1 MFGET
6 DEVDLGQKDVVALL
20 RTDTQTALFYWL
32 DSSADVSLI
41 DLTLPLLDF
50 ESLNFLQ
57 QITPDKLRGVSLYED
72 ESTQTNVSVIY
83 DKEEDQTQQ
92 FQYSA
97 KQFSDADAAV
107 KWIND
112 QGADERYHIIMLGDA
127 LYVLTW
133 L

>member
-83 DKEEDQTQQ
+83 DKEED
-92 FQYSA
+92 
-97 KQFSDADAAV
+97 
-107 KWIND
+107 
-112 QGADERYHIIMLGDA
+112 
-127 LYVLTW
+127 
-133 L
+133 